1 MDGNVGGVDERGSQ
15 SRVRA
20 VITILRFG
28 HHNTICQHLIWCIS
42 RLGGNASPTYII
54 TCVDFSTTNEEECC
68 D

>member
-1 MDGNVGGVDERGSQ
+1 MDGIVGGVDERGSQ

-28 HHNTICQHLIWCIS
+28 HHNTISQHLISCNS

-54 TCVDFSTTNEEECC
+54 TCVDFSPTNKQECC